1 MLLSAE
7 QIATLAPDSRSATA
21 GRKLGSPDNWQ
32 GLGRNDTALWG
43 ECRGS
48 ALYHTRVSLADTTT
62 KCTCPSHKFPCKH
75 ALGLLFLAA
84 STPSAVPEAPPP
96 DWVAEWLA
104 KRTESTKKGQ
114 SRAKAPA
121 TRPKRSGKREELVQQ
136 GLASLD
142 LWLAD
147 LMRNGLASVE
157 TQPINFWE
165 RQAAR
170 MVDAQAPGIAARLK
184 AMAAIPHSSPDWP
197 ARLLDAL
204 GRLALLTEAYRNR
217 ESLDPLL
224 QEDVRHAIG
233 WTLTQEEV
241 LQRGEVVRDEWLCLG
256 RYATGDDRLRT
267 RFTHLLGRETGRLAL
282 VLHFSV
288 MGQPFKE
295 ESPLP
300 GTRQRAELVYW
311 QSAHPQR
318 ALVSDALTAP
328 ASITGTLPGAATI
341 CTYLR
346 EVALATA
353 RQPWLDR
360 FGCVL
365 RAVIPMRTD
374 DGLWWARDREGCALP
389 LSIGDHWDLLALSG
403 GSPVDLAGEWNG
415 DALLPLGVLA
425 NGAYRLVG
433 EQR

>member
-21 GRKLGSPDNWQ
+21 GRKLGSSDHWQ

-48 ALYHTRVSLADTTT
+48 AVYHTRVSLADTAT

-84 STPSAVPEAPPP
+84 STPAAVPEAPPP

-104 KRTESTKKGQ
+104 KRTEGATKRQ
-114 SRAKAPA
+114 SKAKAPA
-121 TRPKRSGKREELVQQ
+121 TRAKRSGKREELVQQ

-147 LMRNGLASVE
+147 LIRNGLASVE
-157 TQPINFWE
+157 TQPIKFWE
-165 RQAAR
+165 AQAAR

-184 AMAAIPHSSPDWP
+184 AMAAIPNSSPDWP

-217 ESLDPLL
+217 EALDPLL

-233 WTLTQEEV
+233 WTLNQEEV
-241 LQRGEVVRDEWLCLG
+241 LKRGEVIRDEWLCLG
-256 RYATGDDRLRT
+256 RHVTGDDRLRT
-267 RFTHLLGRETGRLAL
+267 RFTHLVGRETGRMAL

-288 MGQPFKE
+288 LGQHFKE

-300 GTRQRAELVYW
+300 GTRQHTEVVYLP
-311 QSAHPQR
+311 SAYPQR
-318 ALVSDALTAP
+318 ALVSATLTAP
-328 ASITGTLPGAATI
+328 VSITDTLPSAESIGS
-341 CTYLR
+341 YLR
-346 EVALATA
+346 EIALATA

-365 RAVIPMRTD
+365 REAALLRTE
-374 DGLWWARDREGCALP
+374 DGLWWIRDREGCVLP

-403 GSPVDLAGEWNG
+403 GTPVDLAGEWNG
-415 DALLPLGVLA
+415 DALLPLGVLT